1 MRQIDRYNPS
11 LGAGAAGRRAVGV
24 LLVLAAAACATAPG
38 SGRRPRSAAEALV
51 QPRPSI
57 EMRHSYVLSGDVL
70 RRSDLQTL
78 LDLVAERWPELVRG
92 ELPRGAG
99 LRLGTESQAASDER
113 FGVYDVRGAF
123 LGGPDYLA
131 NVRVADVR
139 QLLRLTDVDERAR
152 FGRRHA
158 AGAVVVAW
166 AGDVQ
171 H

>member
-1 MRQIDRYNPS
+1 
-11 LGAGAAGRRAVGV
+11 

-38 SGRRPRSAAEALV
+38 TGPRSHSAAEAV
-51 QPRPSI
+51 APTRPGI
-57 EMRHSYVLSGDVL
+57 ETRHSYVLSGDVL
-70 RRSDLQTL
+70 RRKDPQTL

-99 LRLGTESQAASDER
+99 LRLTAEPQGPNEER
-113 FGVYDVRGAF
+113 FGVYDARGAY
-123 LGGPDYLA
+123 LGGPEYLA
-131 NVRVADVR
+131 NVRAVDVR

-166 AGDVQ
+166 SGDVQ